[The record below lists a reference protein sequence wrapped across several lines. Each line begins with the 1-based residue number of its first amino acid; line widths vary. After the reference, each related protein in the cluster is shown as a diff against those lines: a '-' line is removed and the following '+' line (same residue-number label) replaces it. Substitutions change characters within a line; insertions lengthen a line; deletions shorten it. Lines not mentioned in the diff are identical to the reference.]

1 MMNEF
6 DKILKDAQKEEVSD
20 IHILTGEK
28 IVFRKQGKLERKN
41 YNIPNCDD
49 IEKWIENIL
58 SKDEKIR
65 YLQEK
70 DIDLSYENSF
80 GRYRI
85 NMYFEKSFPAIAIRV
100 LKKEIKNLSLEE
112 YPEILK
118 EMVKYKNGLV
128 LITGTTGSG
137 KSTTL
142 ATMIEEINMNY
153 EKSILTIED
162 PIEYIFENK
171 KSIIRQREIGKD
183 TNSFATG
190 LRAALRQDPDIIMVG
205 ELRDLESIEIA
216 LTIAETGHLVLGTL
230 HTNSASSTINRIV
243 DVFPAEKQEQIRVQ
257 LSMNL
262 RCVVTQ
268 QLVNSKDG
276 KRIPAF
282 EILVVTPA
290 VANQILNNK
299 INQIDSFIET
309 GKKFG
314 MISMR
319 ESLEILRKK
328 GKI

>member
-28 IVFRKQGKLERKN
+28 IVFRKQGKLERKD

-142 ATMIEEINMNY
+142 ATMIEEINVNY

-162 PIEYIFENK
+162 PIEYIFKNK

-262 RCVVTQ
+262 RYVVTQ

>member
-28 IVFRKQGKLERKN
+28 IVFRKQGKLERKD

-162 PIEYIFENK
+162 PIEYIFKNK
-171 KSIIRQREIGKD
+171 KSIIRQREIGRD

-262 RCVVTQ
+262 RYVVTQ

>member
-28 IVFRKQGKLERKN
+28 IVFRKQGKLERKD

-49 IEKWIENIL
+49 IKKWIENIL

-162 PIEYIFENK
+162 PIEYIFKNK

>member
-28 IVFRKQGKLERKN
+28 IVFRKQGKLERKD

-118 EMVKYKNGLV
+118 EIVKYKNGLV

-162 PIEYIFENK
+162 PIEYIFKNK

-205 ELRDLESIEIA
+205 ELRDLGSIEIA

>member
-28 IVFRKQGKLERKN
+28 IVFRKQGKLERKD

-49 IEKWIENIL
+49 IKKWIENIL

-142 ATMIEEINMNY
+142 ATMIEEINVNY

-162 PIEYIFENK
+162 PIEYIFKNK
-171 KSIIRQREIGKD
+171 KSIIRQREIGRD

-276 KRIPAF
+276 KRIPVF

>member
-28 IVFRKQGKLERKN
+28 IVFRKQGKLERKD

-58 SKDEKIR
+58 SKDKKIK
-65 YLQEK
+65 YFQEK

-142 ATMIEEINMNY
+142 ATMIEEINVNY

-162 PIEYIFENK
+162 PIEYIFKNK

-230 HTNSASSTINRIV
+230 HTNSASSTINRII

-276 KRIPAF
+276 KRIPVF

>member
-28 IVFRKQGKLERKN
+28 IVFRKQGKLERKD

-58 SKDEKIR
+58 SKDKKIK
-65 YLQEK
+65 YFQEK

-118 EMVKYKNGLV
+118 EIVKYKNGLV

-142 ATMIEEINMNY
+142 ATMIEEINVNY

-162 PIEYIFENK
+162 PIEYIFKNK

-262 RCVVTQ
+262 RCIVTQ

-276 KRIPAF
+276 KRIPVF

>member
-28 IVFRKQGKLERKN
+28 IVFRKQGKLERKD

-142 ATMIEEINMNY
+142 ATMIEEINVNY

-162 PIEYIFENK
+162 PIEYIFKNK

-299 INQIDSFIET
+299 INQIDSFIEI

>member
-28 IVFRKQGKLERKN
+28 IVFRKQGKLERKD

-162 PIEYIFENK
+162 PIEYIFKNK
-171 KSIIRQREIGKD
+171 KSIIRQREIGRD

-276 KRIPAF
+276 KRIPVF

>member
-28 IVFRKQGKLERKN
+28 IVFRKQGKLERKD

-142 ATMIEEINMNY
+142 ATMIEEINVNY

-162 PIEYIFENK
+162 PIEYIFKNK
-171 KSIIRQREIGKD
+171 KSIIRQREIGRD

-276 KRIPAF
+276 KRIPVF

>member
-1 MMNEF
+1 
-6 DKILKDAQKEEVSD
+6 
-20 IHILTGEK
+20 
-28 IVFRKQGKLERKN
+28 
-41 YNIPNCDD
+41 
-49 IEKWIENIL
+49 
-58 SKDEKIR
+58 
-65 YLQEK
+65 
-70 DIDLSYENSF
+70 
-80 GRYRI
+80 
-85 NMYFEKSFPAIAIRV
+85 MYFEKSFPAIAIRV

-142 ATMIEEINMNY
+142 ATMIEEINVNY

-162 PIEYIFENK
+162 PIEYIFKNK
-171 KSIIRQREIGKD
+171 KSIIRQREIGRD

>member
-28 IVFRKQGKLERKN
+28 IVFRKQGKLERKD

-162 PIEYIFENK
+162 PIEYIFKNK

-216 LTIAETGHLVLGTL
+216 LAIAETGHLVLGTL

>member
-28 IVFRKQGKLERKN
+28 IVFRKQGKLERKD

-142 ATMIEEINMNY
+142 ATMIEEINVNY

-162 PIEYIFENK
+162 PIEYIFKNK
-171 KSIIRQREIGKD
+171 KSIIRQREIGRD

-268 QLVNSKDG
+268 QLVNSKDD

>member
-118 EMVKYKNGLV
+118 EIVKYKNGLV

-190 LRAALRQDPDIIMVG
+190 LRAALRQDLDIIMVG

-216 LTIAETGHLVLGTL
+216 LAIAETGHLVLGTL

-268 QLVNSKDG
+268 QLVNSKNG

>member
-28 IVFRKQGKLERKN
+28 IVFRKQGKLERKD

-58 SKDEKIR
+58 SKDEKIK
-65 YLQEK
+65 YFQEK

-118 EMVKYKNGLV
+118 EIVKYKNGLV

-162 PIEYIFENK
+162 PIEYIFKNK

-268 QLVNSKDG
+268 QLVNSKNG

>member
-118 EMVKYKNGLV
+118 EIVKYKNGLV

-162 PIEYIFENK
+162 PIEYIFKNK

-190 LRAALRQDPDIIMVG
+190 LRAALRQDPDIIMIG

-276 KRIPAF
+276 KRIPVF

>member
-41 YNIPNCDD
+41 YNIPNCND

-118 EMVKYKNGLV
+118 EIVKYKNGLV

-142 ATMIEEINMNY
+142 ATMIEEINVNY

-162 PIEYIFENK
+162 PIEYIFKNK

-268 QLVNSKDG
+268 QLVNSKNG

>member
-28 IVFRKQGKLERKN
+28 IVFRKQGKLERKD

-142 ATMIEEINMNY
+142 ATMIEEINMKY

-162 PIEYIFENK
+162 PIEYIFKNK

-276 KRIPAF
+276 KRIPVF

>member
-118 EMVKYKNGLV
+118 EIVKYKNGLV

-268 QLVNSKDG
+268 QLVNSKNG

>member
-28 IVFRKQGKLERKN
+28 IVFRKHGKLERKD

-142 ATMIEEINMNY
+142 ATMIEEINVNY

-162 PIEYIFENK
+162 PIEYIFKNK

-276 KRIPAF
+276 KRIPVF

>member
-58 SKDEKIR
+58 SKDEKIK
-65 YLQEK
+65 YFQEK

-118 EMVKYKNGLV
+118 EIVKYKNGLV

-162 PIEYIFENK
+162 PIEYIFKNK

>member
-28 IVFRKQGKLERKN
+28 IVFRKQGKLERKD

-58 SKDEKIR
+58 SKDKKIK
-65 YLQEK
+65 YFQEK

-162 PIEYIFENK
+162 PIEYIFKNK

-276 KRIPAF
+276 KRIPVF

>member
-28 IVFRKQGKLERKN
+28 IVFRKQGKLERKD

-118 EMVKYKNGLV
+118 EIVKYKNGLV

-162 PIEYIFENK
+162 PIEYIFKNK

-216 LTIAETGHLVLGTL
+216 LAIAETGHLVLGTL

-268 QLVNSKDG
+268 QLVNSKNG

>member
-58 SKDEKIR
+58 SKDEKIK
-65 YLQEK
+65 YFQEK

-118 EMVKYKNGLV
+118 EIVKYKNGLV

-162 PIEYIFENK
+162 PIEYIFKNK

-268 QLVNSKDG
+268 QLVNSKNG

>member
-28 IVFRKQGKLERKN
+28 IVFRKQGKLERKD

-162 PIEYIFENK
+162 PIEYIFKNK

-268 QLVNSKDG
+268 QLVNSKDD

>member
-28 IVFRKQGKLERKN
+28 IVFRKQGKLERKD

-142 ATMIEEINMNY
+142 ATMIEEINVNY

-162 PIEYIFENK
+162 PIEYIFKNK
-171 KSIIRQREIGKD
+171 KSIIRQREIGRD

>member
-28 IVFRKQGKLERKN
+28 IVFRKQGKLERKD

-58 SKDEKIR
+58 SKDKKIK
-65 YLQEK
+65 YFQEK

-142 ATMIEEINMNY
+142 ATMIEEINVNY

-162 PIEYIFENK
+162 PIEYIFKNK

>member
-41 YNIPNCDD
+41 YNIPNCND

-118 EMVKYKNGLV
+118 EIVKYKNGLV

-142 ATMIEEINMNY
+142 ATMIEEINVNY

-162 PIEYIFENK
+162 PIEYIFKNK

-276 KRIPAF
+276 KRIPVF

>member
-41 YNIPNCDD
+41 YNIPNCND

-118 EMVKYKNGLV
+118 EIVKYKNGLV

-162 PIEYIFENK
+162 PIEYIFKNK

>member
-58 SKDEKIR
+58 SKDEKIK

-118 EMVKYKNGLV
+118 EIVKYKNGLV

-162 PIEYIFENK
+162 PIEYIFKNK
-171 KSIIRQREIGKD
+171 KSIIRQREIGRD

-216 LTIAETGHLVLGTL
+216 LAIAETGHLVLGTL

-276 KRIPAF
+276 KRIPVF

>member
-162 PIEYIFENK
+162 PIEYIFKNK

>member
-28 IVFRKQGKLERKN
+28 IVFRKQGKLERKD

-142 ATMIEEINMNY
+142 ATMIEEINVNY

-162 PIEYIFENK
+162 PIEYIFKNK

-268 QLVNSKDG
+268 QLVNSKDD

>member
-153 EKSILTIED
+153 KKSILTIED
-162 PIEYIFENK
+162 PIEYIFKNK

>member
-28 IVFRKQGKLERKN
+28 IVFRKQGKLERKD

-58 SKDEKIR
+58 SKDEKIK
-65 YLQEK
+65 YFQEK

-118 EMVKYKNGLV
+118 EIVKYKNGLV

-142 ATMIEEINMNY
+142 ATMTEEINMNY

-162 PIEYIFENK
+162 PIEYIFKNK
-171 KSIIRQREIGKD
+171 KSIIRQREIGRD

-190 LRAALRQDPDIIMVG
+190 LRAALRQDPDIIMIG

-230 HTNSASSTINRIV
+230 HTNSASSTINRII

-276 KRIPAF
+276 KRIPVF

>member
-162 PIEYIFENK
+162 PIEYIFKNK

-276 KRIPAF
+276 KRIPVF

>member
-28 IVFRKQGKLERKN
+28 IVFRKQGKLERKD

-118 EMVKYKNGLV
+118 EIVKYKNGLV

-162 PIEYIFENK
+162 PIEYIFKNK
-171 KSIIRQREIGKD
+171 KSIIRQREIGRD

-276 KRIPAF
+276 KRIPVF

>member
-28 IVFRKQGKLERKN
+28 IVFRKQGKLERKD

-118 EMVKYKNGLV
+118 EIVKYKNGLV

-162 PIEYIFENK
+162 PIEYIFKNK

-268 QLVNSKDG
+268 QLVNSKDD

>member
-162 PIEYIFENK
+162 PIEYIFKNK

-268 QLVNSKDG
+268 QLVNSKNG

>member
-28 IVFRKQGKLERKN
+28 IVFRKQGKLERKD

-137 KSTTL
+137 KSTAL
-142 ATMIEEINMNY
+142 ATMIEEINVNY

-162 PIEYIFENK
+162 PIEYIFKNK

>member
-28 IVFRKQGKLERKN
+28 IVFRKQGKLERKD

-58 SKDEKIR
+58 SKDKKIK
-65 YLQEK
+65 YFQEK

-142 ATMIEEINMNY
+142 ATMIEEINMKY

-162 PIEYIFENK
+162 PIEYIFKNK

-276 KRIPAF
+276 KRIPVF